1 MKRMVVECHGCCW
14 VVAEA
19 LQLFQAEFQQANVRT
34 LRVGGEMILHQ
45 LVACLSAMLFD
56 NC

>member
-1 MKRMVVECHGCCW
+1 MVVECRGCCW

-34 LRVGGEMILHQ
+34 LRVGGVMNL
-45 LVACLSAMLFD
+45 AAGSLSFSDAI
-56 NC
+56 